1 MIRRII
7 NKRQLFTG
15 RNILSWKLRLF
26 HVLIAG
32 PYGLS
37 CINMGR
43 KLVRDGE
50 IYYLCLYPVVLFES
64 MKYMS
69 ISQEK
74 TRLCL
79 LAVAVSAWFAVQAV
93 GQDTASLLDTLDMT
107 LRESHKYIDARRAK
121 IAGLKAEL
129 ARAAT
134 DAERYRLAGC
144 LREEYRSFDIDSA
157 LYFAN
162 EKMAA
167 ARRIGNASYISDAR
181 MNLAEMSGVYG
192 MYKEA
197 LDYIDSVDKGVLDVY
212 QMEYYYHVYRNIY
225 GLMADNC
232 SNAVIKKRY
241 LALTDSYRDSILLVN
256 SPGSFNYVIV
266 KADKD
271 NVHGRY
277 DEAIKILKGAYSK
290 FDNIHGKALL
300 DYSLAMAYAGKG
312 DTANEKRHLILSA
325 INDIRSGIREY
336 TSLRL
341 LAVMLYKEGD
351 VDRAY
356 AYMTRC
362 MDDAAACNSL
372 WRIYEVQKA
381 FPIIN
386 KVYHHKLDRQRMV
399 IFCSLVFIILLTLF
413 LAVAILVIKKQMCK
427 VSAARRQAQEAN
439 VRLKELNREL
449 SESSHIKEEYIA
461 HYIDQCSLY
470 IDKMDKYRKHLQK
483 VAQKGGAKE
492 LFEEIRSKSFIDNE
506 LKDFYAQFDDSFLNL
521 FPNFVDDFNNLLVP
535 EQRIRLKPSEKLNT
549 ELRIFALIRLG
560 ISSSTKIANF
570 LRYSVTTIYNYRVRL
585 RNAAAGDR
593 EKFDDAVMMIG
604 RCDDGD

>member
-1 MIRRII
+1 
-7 NKRQLFTG
+7 
-15 RNILSWKLRLF
+15 
-26 HVLIAG
+26 
-32 PYGLS
+32 
-37 CINMGR
+37 
-43 KLVRDGE
+43 
-50 IYYLCLYPVVLFES
+50 

-413 LAVAILVIKKQMCK
+413 LAVAILVIKKQMRK

-492 LFEEIRSKSFIDNE
+492 LFDEIRSKSFIDNE

>member
-1 MIRRII
+1 
-7 NKRQLFTG
+7 
-15 RNILSWKLRLF
+15 
-26 HVLIAG
+26 
-32 PYGLS
+32 
-37 CINMGR
+37 
-43 KLVRDGE
+43 
-50 IYYLCLYPVVLFES
+50 

-93 GQDTASLLDTLDMT
+93 GQDTASLLDTLDIT

-134 DAERYRLAGC
+134 DAERYRLTGR

-181 MNLAEMSGVYG
+181 MNLAETSGVYG

-325 INDIRSGIREY
+325 INDIRSG
-336 TSLRL
+336 
-341 LAVMLYKEGD
+341 
-351 VDRAY
+351 Y
-356 AYMTRC
+356 ASTR
-362 MDDAAACNSL
+362 
-372 WRIYEVQKA
+372 
-381 FPIIN
+381 
-386 KVYHHKLDRQRMV
+386 H
-399 IFCSLVFIILLTLF
+399 
-413 LAVAILVIKKQMCK
+413 
-427 VSAARRQAQEAN
+427 
-439 VRLKELNREL
+439 
-449 SESSHIKEEYIA
+449 
-461 HYIDQCSLY
+461 
-470 IDKMDKYRKHLQK
+470 
-483 VAQKGGAKE
+483 
-492 LFEEIRSKSFIDNE
+492 
-506 LKDFYAQFDDSFLNL
+506 
-521 FPNFVDDFNNLLVP
+521 
-535 EQRIRLKPSEKLNT
+535 
-549 ELRIFALIRLG
+549 
-560 ISSSTKIANF
+560 
-570 LRYSVTTIYNYRVRL
+570 
-585 RNAAAGDR
+585 
-593 EKFDDAVMMIG
+593 
-604 RCDDGD
+604 

>member
-1 MIRRII
+1 
-7 NKRQLFTG
+7 
-15 RNILSWKLRLF
+15 
-26 HVLIAG
+26 
-32 PYGLS
+32 
-37 CINMGR
+37 
-43 KLVRDGE
+43 
-50 IYYLCLYPVVLFES
+50 

-93 GQDTASLLDTLDMT
+93 GQDTASLLDTLDIT

-134 DAERYRLAGC
+134 DAERYRLTGR

-181 MNLAEMSGVYG
+181 MNLAETSGVYG

-413 LAVAILVIKKQMCK
+413 LAVAILVIKKQMRK

>member
-1 MIRRII
+1 
-7 NKRQLFTG
+7 
-15 RNILSWKLRLF
+15 
-26 HVLIAG
+26 
-32 PYGLS
+32 
-37 CINMGR
+37 
-43 KLVRDGE
+43 
-50 IYYLCLYPVVLFES
+50 

-413 LAVAILVIKKQMCK
+413 LAVAILVIKKQMRK

>member
-1 MIRRII
+1 
-7 NKRQLFTG
+7 
-15 RNILSWKLRLF
+15 
-26 HVLIAG
+26 
-32 PYGLS
+32 
-37 CINMGR
+37 
-43 KLVRDGE
+43 
-50 IYYLCLYPVVLFES
+50 

>member
-1 MIRRII
+1 MH
-7 NKRQLFTG
+7 N
-15 RNILSWKLRLF
+15 
-26 HVLIAG
+26 
-32 PYGLS
+32 
-37 CINMGR
+37 
-43 KLVRDGE
+43 GE
-50 IYYLCLYPVVLFES
+50 IHYLCLYPVVLFES

-69 ISQEK
+69 ISHEK

-79 LAVAVSAWFAVQAV
+79 LAVVASAWFAVQAV
-93 GQDTASLLDTLDMT
+93 GQDTASLLDTLDIT
-107 LRESHKYIDARRAK
+107 LRESQRYINARRAK
-121 IAGLKAEL
+121 ITRLKAEL
-129 ARAAT
+129 ARA
-134 DAERYRLAGC
+134 DDDEVRYRLTGR

-162 EKMAA
+162 EKMAV

-181 MNLAEMSGVYG
+181 MNLAEMSGVHG

-256 SPGSFNYVIV
+256 NPESFNYVIV

-277 DEAIKILKGAYSK
+277 NEAIKLLKDSYSK
-290 FDNIHGKALL
+290 FDNIHSKALL

-325 INDIRSGIREY
+325 ISDIRSGIREY

-341 LAVMLYKEGD
+341 LAVLLYKEGD

-381 FPIIN
+381 FPVIN
-386 KVYHHKLDRQRMV
+386 KVYHHKLDRQRRI

-413 LAVAILVIKKQMCK
+413 LAVAILVIKKQMRK

-439 VRLKELNREL
+439 VRLRELNREL

-535 EQRIRLKPSEKLNT
+535 EQRIRLKPGEKLNT

-570 LRYSVTTIYNYRVRL
+570 LRYSVTTIYNYRVKL

>member
-1 MIRRII
+1 M
-7 NKRQLFTG
+7 
-15 RNILSWKLRLF
+15 
-26 HVLIAG
+26 
-32 PYGLS
+32 S

-43 KLVRDGE
+43 KLVHDGE
-50 IYYLCLYPVVLFES
+50 FYYLCLYPVVLFES

-93 GQDTASLLDTLDMT
+93 GQDTASLLDTLDIT

-134 DAERYRLAGC
+134 DAERYRLTGR

-181 MNLAEMSGVYG
+181 MNLAEVSGVYG

>member
-1 MIRRII
+1 
-7 NKRQLFTG
+7 
-15 RNILSWKLRLF
+15 
-26 HVLIAG
+26 
-32 PYGLS
+32 
-37 CINMGR
+37 
-43 KLVRDGE
+43 
-50 IYYLCLYPVVLFES
+50 

-134 DAERYRLAGC
+134 DAERYRLTGR

-181 MNLAEMSGVYG
+181 MNLAEVSGVYG

-413 LAVAILVIKKQMCK
+413 LAVAILVIKKQMRK

>member
-1 MIRRII
+1 M
-7 NKRQLFTG
+7 
-15 RNILSWKLRLF
+15 RN
-26 HVLIAG
+26 
-32 PYGLS
+32 
-37 CINMGR
+37 
-43 KLVRDGE
+43 GE
-50 IYYLCLYPVVLFES
+50 IHYLCLYPVVLFES

-69 ISQEK
+69 ISHEK

-79 LAVAVSAWFAVQAV
+79 LAVVASAWFAVQAV
-93 GQDTASLLDTLDMT
+93 GQDTASLLDTLDIT

-134 DAERYRLAGC
+134 DAERYRLAGR

-162 EKMAA
+162 EKMAV

-181 MNLAEMSGVYG
+181 MNLAEMSGVHG

-256 SPGSFNYVIV
+256 NPESFNYVIV

-277 DEAIKILKGAYSK
+277 NEAIKLLKDSYSK
-290 FDNIHGKALL
+290 FDNIHSKALL

-325 INDIRSGIREY
+325 ISDIRSGIREY

-341 LAVMLYKEGD
+341 LAVLLYKEGD

-381 FPIIN
+381 FPVIN
-386 KVYHHKLDRQRMV
+386 KVYHHKLDRQRRI

-413 LAVAILVIKKQMCK
+413 LAVAILVIKKQMRK

-439 VRLKELNREL
+439 VRLRELNREL

-535 EQRIRLKPSEKLNT
+535 EQRIRLKPGEKLNT

-570 LRYSVTTIYNYRVRL
+570 LRYSVTTIYNYRVKL

>member
-1 MIRRII
+1 
-7 NKRQLFTG
+7 
-15 RNILSWKLRLF
+15 
-26 HVLIAG
+26 
-32 PYGLS
+32 
-37 CINMGR
+37 
-43 KLVRDGE
+43 
-50 IYYLCLYPVVLFES
+50 

-93 GQDTASLLDTLDMT
+93 GQDTASLLDTLDIT
-107 LRESHKYIDARRAK
+107 LREGHKYIDARRAK

-134 DAERYRLAGC
+134 DAERYRLTGR

-241 LALTDSYRDSILLVN
+241 LTLTDSYRDSILLVN

-372 WRIYEVQKA
+372 WRIYEVQKV

-386 KVYHHKLDRQRMV
+386 KVYHHKLDRQRRV

-413 LAVAILVIKKQMCK
+413 LAVAILVIKKQMRK

-492 LFEEIRSKSFIDNE
+492 LFDEIRSKSFIDNE

-535 EQRIRLKPSEKLNT
+535 EQRIRLKPGEKLNT

>member
-1 MIRRII
+1 MCV
-7 NKRQLFTG
+7 TG
-15 RNILSWKLRLF
+15 KFITF
-26 HVLIAG
+26 A
-32 PYGLS
+32 Y
-37 CINMGR
+37 
-43 KLVRDGE
+43 
-50 IYYLCLYPVVLFES
+50 YPVVLFES

-69 ISQEK
+69 ISHEK

-79 LAVAVSAWFAVQAV
+79 LAVVASAWFAVQAV
-93 GQDTASLLDTLDMT
+93 GQDTASLLDTLDIT

-181 MNLAEMSGVYG
+181 MNLAETSGVYG

-413 LAVAILVIKKQMCK
+413 LAVAILVIKKQMRK

>member
-1 MIRRII
+1 
-7 NKRQLFTG
+7 
-15 RNILSWKLRLF
+15 
-26 HVLIAG
+26 
-32 PYGLS
+32 
-37 CINMGR
+37 
-43 KLVRDGE
+43 
-50 IYYLCLYPVVLFES
+50 

-93 GQDTASLLDTLDMT
+93 GQDTASLLDTLDIT

-134 DAERYRLAGC
+134 DAERYRLTGR

-241 LALTDSYRDSILLVN
+241 LTLTDSYRDSILLVN

-492 LFEEIRSKSFIDNE
+492 LFDEIRSKSFIDNE

-535 EQRIRLKPSEKLNT
+535 EQRIRLKPGEKLNT

-585 RNAAAGDR
+585 RNAAAGYR

>member
-1 MIRRII
+1 M
-7 NKRQLFTG
+7 
-15 RNILSWKLRLF
+15 
-26 HVLIAG
+26 
-32 PYGLS
+32 S
-37 CINMGR
+37 CINVGR

-134 DAERYRLAGC
+134 DAERYRLTGR

-413 LAVAILVIKKQMCK
+413 LAVAILVIKKQMRK

-483 VAQKGGAKE
+483 VAQKGGAKA

-535 EQRIRLKPSEKLNT
+535 EQRIRLKPGEKLNT

>member
-1 MIRRII
+1 
-7 NKRQLFTG
+7 
-15 RNILSWKLRLF
+15 
-26 HVLIAG
+26 
-32 PYGLS
+32 
-37 CINMGR
+37 
-43 KLVRDGE
+43 
-50 IYYLCLYPVVLFES
+50 

-93 GQDTASLLDTLDMT
+93 GQDTASLLDTLDIT

-134 DAERYRLAGC
+134 DAERYRLTGR

-300 DYSLAMAYAGKG
+300 DYSLAMAYAGKS

-413 LAVAILVIKKQMCK
+413 LAVAILVIKKQMRK

>member
-1 MIRRII
+1 
-7 NKRQLFTG
+7 
-15 RNILSWKLRLF
+15 
-26 HVLIAG
+26 
-32 PYGLS
+32 
-37 CINMGR
+37 
-43 KLVRDGE
+43 
-50 IYYLCLYPVVLFES
+50 

-232 SNAVIKKRY
+232 SNAVIRKRY

-413 LAVAILVIKKQMCK
+413 LAVAILVIKKQMRK

-483 VAQKGGAKE
+483 VAQKGGAKA

>member
-1 MIRRII
+1 
-7 NKRQLFTG
+7 
-15 RNILSWKLRLF
+15 
-26 HVLIAG
+26 
-32 PYGLS
+32 
-37 CINMGR
+37 
-43 KLVRDGE
+43 
-50 IYYLCLYPVVLFES
+50 

-69 ISQEK
+69 ISQVK

-79 LAVAVSAWFAVQAV
+79 LAVIASAWFAVQAV
-93 GQDTASLLDTLDMT
+93 GQDTASLLDTLDTT

-271 NVHGRY
+271 NVHGRF
-277 DEAIKILKGAYSK
+277 DEAIKTLKDVYSK

-325 INDIRSGIREY
+325 ISDIRSGIREY

-341 LAVMLYKEGD
+341 LAVLLYKEGD

-381 FPIIN
+381 FPVIN
-386 KVYHHKLDRQRMV
+386 KVYHHKLDRQRRV

-413 LAVAILVIKKQMCK
+413 LAIAILVIKKQMRK

-492 LFEEIRSKSFIDNE
+492 LFDEIRSKSFIDNE

-535 EQRIRLKPSEKLNT
+535 EQRIRLKPGEKLNT

>member
-1 MIRRII
+1 
-7 NKRQLFTG
+7 
-15 RNILSWKLRLF
+15 
-26 HVLIAG
+26 
-32 PYGLS
+32 
-37 CINMGR
+37 
-43 KLVRDGE
+43 
-50 IYYLCLYPVVLFES
+50 

-381 FPIIN
+381 FPVIN
-386 KVYHHKLDRQRMV
+386 KVYHHKLDRQRRV

-413 LAVAILVIKKQMCK
+413 LAVAILVIKKQMRK

-535 EQRIRLKPSEKLNT
+535 EQRIRLKPGEKLNT

>member
-1 MIRRII
+1 
-7 NKRQLFTG
+7 
-15 RNILSWKLRLF
+15 
-26 HVLIAG
+26 
-32 PYGLS
+32 
-37 CINMGR
+37 
-43 KLVRDGE
+43 
-50 IYYLCLYPVVLFES
+50 

-93 GQDTASLLDTLDMT
+93 GQDTASLLDTLDIT

-134 DAERYRLAGC
+134 DAERYRLTGR

-413 LAVAILVIKKQMCK
+413 LAVAILVIKKQMRK

>member
-1 MIRRII
+1 M
-7 NKRQLFTG
+7 
-15 RNILSWKLRLF
+15 
-26 HVLIAG
+26 
-32 PYGLS
+32 S

-43 KLVRDGE
+43 KLVHDGE
-50 IYYLCLYPVVLFES
+50 FYYLCLYPVVLFES

-93 GQDTASLLDTLDMT
+93 GQDTASLLDTLDIT

-134 DAERYRLAGC
+134 DAERYRLTGH

-413 LAVAILVIKKQMCK
+413 LAVAILVIKKQMRK

>member
-1 MIRRII
+1 
-7 NKRQLFTG
+7 
-15 RNILSWKLRLF
+15 
-26 HVLIAG
+26 
-32 PYGLS
+32 
-37 CINMGR
+37 
-43 KLVRDGE
+43 
-50 IYYLCLYPVVLFES
+50 

-93 GQDTASLLDTLDMT
+93 GQDTASLLDTLDIT

-413 LAVAILVIKKQMCK
+413 LAVAILVIKKQMRK

-492 LFEEIRSKSFIDNE
+492 LFDEIRSKSFIDNE
-506 LKDFYAQFDDSFLNL
+506 LKDFYAHFDDSFLKL
-521 FPNFVDDFNNLLVP
+521 FPNFVDDFNSLLVP
-535 EQRIRLKPSEKLNT
+535 EQRIRLKPGEKLNT

>member
-1 MIRRII
+1 
-7 NKRQLFTG
+7 
-15 RNILSWKLRLF
+15 
-26 HVLIAG
+26 
-32 PYGLS
+32 
-37 CINMGR
+37 
-43 KLVRDGE
+43 
-50 IYYLCLYPVVLFES
+50 

-69 ISQEK
+69 ISQVK

-79 LAVAVSAWFAVQAV
+79 LAVIASAWFAVQAV
-93 GQDTASLLDTLDMT
+93 GQDTASLLDTLDTT

-271 NVHGRY
+271 NVHGRF
-277 DEAIKILKGAYSK
+277 DEAIKTLKDVYSK

-341 LAVMLYKEGD
+341 LAVLLYKEGD

-381 FPIIN
+381 FPVIN
-386 KVYHHKLDRQRMV
+386 KVYHHKLDRQRRV

-413 LAVAILVIKKQMCK
+413 LAIAILVIKKQMRK

-492 LFEEIRSKSFIDNE
+492 LFDEIRSKSFIDNE

-535 EQRIRLKPSEKLNT
+535 EQRIRLKPGEKLNT

>member
-1 MIRRII
+1 M
-7 NKRQLFTG
+7 
-15 RNILSWKLRLF
+15 RN
-26 HVLIAG
+26 
-32 PYGLS
+32 
-37 CINMGR
+37 
-43 KLVRDGE
+43 GE
-50 IYYLCLYPVVLFES
+50 IHYLCLYPVVLFES

-69 ISQEK
+69 ISHEK

-79 LAVAVSAWFAVQAV
+79 LAVVASAWFAVQAV
-93 GQDTASLLDTLDMT
+93 GQDTASLLDTLDIT

-134 DAERYRLAGC
+134 DAERYRLAGR

-162 EKMAA
+162 EKMAV

-181 MNLAEMSGVYG
+181 MNLAEMSGVHG

-256 SPGSFNYVIV
+256 NPESFNYVIV

-277 DEAIKILKGAYSK
+277 NEAIKLLKDSYSK
-290 FDNIHGKALL
+290 FDNIHSKALL

-325 INDIRSGIREY
+325 ISDIRSGIREY

-341 LAVMLYKEGD
+341 LAVLLYKEGD

-381 FPIIN
+381 FPVIN
-386 KVYHHKLDRQRMV
+386 KVYHHKLDRQRRV

-413 LAVAILVIKKQMCK
+413 LAVAILVIKKQMRK

-449 SESSHIKEEYIA
+449 NESSHIKEEYIA

-535 EQRIRLKPSEKLNT
+535 EQRIRLKPGEKLNT

-570 LRYSVTTIYNYRVRL
+570 LRYSVTTIYNYRVKL

>member
-1 MIRRII
+1 M
-7 NKRQLFTG
+7 
-15 RNILSWKLRLF
+15 
-26 HVLIAG
+26 
-32 PYGLS
+32 S

-43 KLVRDGE
+43 KLVHDGE
-50 IYYLCLYPVVLFES
+50 FYYLCLYPVVLFES

-93 GQDTASLLDTLDMT
+93 GQDTASLLDTLDIT

-134 DAERYRLAGC
+134 DAERYRLTGR

-386 KVYHHKLDRQRMV
+386 KVYHHKLDRQRRV

-413 LAVAILVIKKQMCK
+413 LAVAILVIKKQMRK

>member
-1 MIRRII
+1 M
-7 NKRQLFTG
+7 
-15 RNILSWKLRLF
+15 
-26 HVLIAG
+26 
-32 PYGLS
+32 S

-43 KLVRDGE
+43 KLVHDGE
-50 IYYLCLYPVVLFES
+50 FYYLCLYPVVLFES

-93 GQDTASLLDTLDMT
+93 GQDTASLLDTLDIT

-134 DAERYRLAGC
+134 DAERYRLTGR

-181 MNLAEMSGVYG
+181 MNLAEVSGVYG

-413 LAVAILVIKKQMCK
+413 LAVAILVIKKQMRK

>member
-1 MIRRII
+1 
-7 NKRQLFTG
+7 
-15 RNILSWKLRLF
+15 
-26 HVLIAG
+26 
-32 PYGLS
+32 
-37 CINMGR
+37 
-43 KLVRDGE
+43 
-50 IYYLCLYPVVLFES
+50 

-93 GQDTASLLDTLDMT
+93 GQDTASLLDTLDIT

-134 DAERYRLAGC
+134 DAERYRLTGR

-241 LALTDSYRDSILLVN
+241 LTLTDSYRDSILLVN
-256 SPGSFNYVIV
+256 SPWSFNYVIV

-372 WRIYEVQKA
+372 WRIYEVQKV

-386 KVYHHKLDRQRMV
+386 KVYHHKLDRQRRV

-413 LAVAILVIKKQMCK
+413 LAVAILVIKKQMRK

-492 LFEEIRSKSFIDNE
+492 LFDEIRSKSFIDNE

-535 EQRIRLKPSEKLNT
+535 EQRIRLKPGEKLNT

>member
-1 MIRRII
+1 
-7 NKRQLFTG
+7 
-15 RNILSWKLRLF
+15 
-26 HVLIAG
+26 
-32 PYGLS
+32 
-37 CINMGR
+37 
-43 KLVRDGE
+43 
-50 IYYLCLYPVVLFES
+50 

-312 DTANEKRHLILSA
+312 DTANEKRHLILSV

-413 LAVAILVIKKQMCK
+413 LAVAILVIKKQMRK

>member
-1 MIRRII
+1 
-7 NKRQLFTG
+7 
-15 RNILSWKLRLF
+15 
-26 HVLIAG
+26 
-32 PYGLS
+32 
-37 CINMGR
+37 
-43 KLVRDGE
+43 
-50 IYYLCLYPVVLFES
+50 

-93 GQDTASLLDTLDMT
+93 GQDTASLLDTLDIT

-134 DAERYRLAGC
+134 DAERYRLTGR

-413 LAVAILVIKKQMCK
+413 LAVAILVIKKQMRK

-506 LKDFYAQFDDSFLNL
+506 LKDFYAQFDDSLLNL

-535 EQRIRLKPSEKLNT
+535 EQRIRLKPGEKLNT

>member
-1 MIRRII
+1 M
-7 NKRQLFTG
+7 
-15 RNILSWKLRLF
+15 
-26 HVLIAG
+26 
-32 PYGLS
+32 S

-43 KLVRDGE
+43 KLVHDGE
-50 IYYLCLYPVVLFES
+50 FYYLCLYPVVLFES

-93 GQDTASLLDTLDMT
+93 GQDTASLLDTLDIT

-134 DAERYRLAGC
+134 DAERYRLTGR

-386 KVYHHKLDRQRMV
+386 KVYHHKLDRQRRV

-413 LAVAILVIKKQMCK
+413 LAVAILVIKKQMRK

-535 EQRIRLKPSEKLNT
+535 EQRIRLKPGEKLNT

>member
-1 MIRRII
+1 
-7 NKRQLFTG
+7 
-15 RNILSWKLRLF
+15 
-26 HVLIAG
+26 
-32 PYGLS
+32 
-37 CINMGR
+37 
-43 KLVRDGE
+43 
-50 IYYLCLYPVVLFES
+50 

-93 GQDTASLLDTLDMT
+93 GQDTASLLDTLDIT

-181 MNLAEMSGVYG
+181 MNLAETSGVYG

-413 LAVAILVIKKQMCK
+413 LAVAILVIKKQMRK

-535 EQRIRLKPSEKLNT
+535 EQRIRLKPGEKLNT

-585 RNAAAGDR
+585 RNASAGDR